1 MTSLLPNRLS
11 WIQDAPSLLAAAYL
25 SRWGATPAVASA
37 PGEAVE
43 REALEVGG
51 LLTVDAANRFQ
62 DWENTPAEL
71 GSVELSA
78 KVHVHENMEAAITLL
93 SESDPQQISIVQ
105 AVGEWRL
112 AHGRLVFGQQY
123 FNLGLLSTR
132 TITDPLILDL
142 GEFSGAGLTGLV
154 TRGMTTIGVGITSLA
169 TGPDSAL
176 THDPCFIANAD
187 LSPGSHTLRASS
199 QLSKERIA
207 INGAANLAFGTW
219 LLDAEAIWRV
229 RDIDAVSKGGYY
241 VGLAFSPVEALQIGL
256 RWDGLGD
263 EGSALT
269 HQRFGGGLT
278 LTLVEHVF
286 GSIEIAHDEVDG
298 AVFAVQMGLQS
309 TIHLPGFQRKTLV
322 K

>member
-1 MTSLLPNRLS
+1 M
-11 WIQDAPSLLAAAYL
+11 QMGLAALCL
-25 SRWGATPAVASA
+25 SSWTATSAFASA
-37 PGEAVE
+37 PGDEAE
-43 REALEVGG
+43 PEALEVGG

-93 SESDPQQISIVQ
+93 SESDPQQISIDQ

-142 GEFSGAGLTGLV
+142 GEFSGAGLTGLF
-154 TRGMTTIGVGITSLA
+154 TRGMATFGVGLTSLA
-169 TGPDSAL
+169 SGPDTAL
-176 THDPCFIANAD
+176 THDPCFIANTDFA
-187 LSPGSHTLRASS
+187 PGDHTLRAST

-207 INGAANLAFGTW
+207 VDGAANLVFGAW
-219 LLDAEAIWRV
+219 FIDAEAIWRV
-229 RDIDAVSKGGYY
+229 RDFDGVAKGGYY
-241 VGLAFSPVEALQIGL
+241 AGLAFSPVEALQIGL
-256 RWDGLGD
+256 RWDGLAD

-269 HQRFGGGLT
+269 HQRFGGGIT

-286 GSIEIAHDEVDG
+286 GSVEVAHDEVDG
-298 AVFAVQMGLQS
+298 AVFALQMGLQS